1 MFSKSLILFYLV
13 RHKSDIL
20 VLLQPFLCTRHT
32 HAYFL
37 RGGGLRELL
46 YFAHTA
52 RYSER
57 IVFKRTTIRFADWL
71 LRSTERDK
79 NSY

>member
-32 HAYFL
+32 HAYF
-37 RGGGLRELL
+37 L